1 MKKSKKGVTLVELII
16 CCFIIVMLGGACTAL
31 LMSGE
36 HIYSTSASAA
46 GAQLDSDVLQT
57 YMMKL
62 VPAADGITIGTEPG
76 ADENGLFFDDE
87 GVFTIATGDKLT
99 TIDSVSEFT
108 YSLVKAGDGAS
119 GNARV
124 QLVYTV
130 TMNDDSEF
138 TGGFILSN
146 VKYDAD
152 TMGSVVDMSL
162 APVEGVAGGGPIC
175 FVNSAA

>member
-62 VPAADGITIGTEPG
+62 VPSADGVVVGTVPG
-76 ADENGLFFDDE
+76 TDEDGLFFDDE
-87 GVFTIATGDKLT
+87 GVFTISVDGKLT
-99 TIDSVSEFT
+99 TIDSVKEFK
-108 YSLVKAGDGAS
+108 YSLKKAGDTAS
-119 GNARV
+119 TNARA

-130 TMNDDSEF
+130 TMDDDSKF

-146 VKYDAD
+146 VKYDVD
-152 TMGSVVDMSL
+152 TMGSAVDMSL
-162 APVEGVAGGGPIC
+162 APAEGVVGGGPIC

>member
-62 VPAADGITIGTEPG
+62 VPSADGVVVGTVPG
-76 ADENGLFFDDE
+76 VDEDGLFFDDE
-87 GVFTIATGDKLT
+87 GVFTISSNGKLT
-99 TIDSVSEFT
+99 TIDSVKEFK
-108 YSLVKAGDGAS
+108 YSLKKAGDTAS
-119 GNARV
+119 ANARA

-130 TMNDDSEF
+130 TMDDDSKF
-138 TGGFILSN
+138 TGGFILNN
-146 VKYDAD
+146 VTYVKND
-152 TMGSVVDMSL
+152 MENFVDVSL
-162 APVEGVAGGGPIC
+162 VLAEGATFGGPIR
-175 FVNSAA
+175 FVKTAE